1 MFHFCRLEK
10 KTFAHTCSSSRR
22 NKKVKNATKHKGQL
36 SSASV
41 VDGHNWLYPICRGV
55 FDSET
60 NENWIWFMSQLRE
73 AIGSPTGLA
82 ISTNA
87 G

>member
-1 MFHFCRLEK
+1 M
-10 KTFAHTCSSSRR
+10 
-22 NKKVKNATKHKGQL
+22 KNATKHKGQL